1 MNKTVRGI
9 LLALLLLFAGFDLGL
24 LVGPSLVPAKT
35 AGKAADSPAGLLE
48 SVPDVRQ
55 STAYSCGAAA
65 LQAVLCYWGIEA
77 REDSLMKA
85 LGTNEEAGTSPDNIL
100 RVAGEN
106 GLQASIREG
115 MTLEDLERS
124 VRAGIPVIAD
134 IQAWM
139 DTPESGFSW
148 AGEWEDGHYVIVLG
162 IDERNVYVEDP
173 SLLGTRGVIPRPEFV
188 DRWHDYEGAPPHD
201 ATDRD
206 YIRAGIV
213 IMGREAL
220 SRPLY
225 TRVD

>member
-1 MNKTVRGI
+1 MNRTARRV
-9 LLALLLLFAGFDLGL
+9 LLALLVLFAGFDLGL
-24 LVGPSLVPAKT
+24 LIGPSLVPAKP
-35 AGKAADSPAGLLE
+35 AAKAAESPAGLLD

-55 STAYSCGAAA
+55 STTYSCGAAA

-77 REDSLMKA
+77 REDSLMRA

-100 RVAGEN
+100 RVAGEC

-134 IQAWM
+134 IQAWR
-139 DTPESGFSW
+139 DAPEAGFPW

-162 IDERNVYVEDP
+162 VDERNVYVEDP
-173 SLLGTRGVIPRPEFV
+173 SLLGTRGVIPRAEFV
-188 DRWHDYEGAPPHD
+188 ERWHDYEGAPPRD
-201 ATDRD
+201 ASDRD
-206 YIRAGIV
+206 YVRAGIV
-213 IMGREAL
+213 IAGREAL
-220 SRPLY
+220 TRPLF

>member
-1 MNKTVRGI
+1 LI
-9 LLALLLLFAGFDLGL
+9 FAGFDLGL
-24 LVGPSLVPAKT
+24 LIGPSLVPAKP
-35 AGKAADSPAGLLE
+35 AGKADSKVGLLQ

-55 STAYSCGAAA
+55 STTYSCGAAA

-115 MTLEDLERS
+115 MTIQDIEQS
-124 VRAGIPVIAD
+124 VRAGVPVIAD
-134 IQAWM
+134 IQAWT
-139 DTPESGFSW
+139 DSPESGFSW

-173 SLLGTRGVIPRPEFV
+173 SLLGTRGVIPRAEFV
-188 DRWHDYEGAPPHD
+188 ERWHDYEGAPPHD
-201 ATDRD
+201 AADRD

-213 IMGREAL
+213 ITGRAAL
-220 SRPLY
+220 SRPLF
-225 TRVD
+225 TRIN